1 MNTNL
6 LEGCEGRG
14 DGLCGRVLLRAEL
27 RGLRGVVDRVRVGL
41 LRVEALLVLE
51 VGFLRGLLEEGGAL
65 VFKVFKLDLGLFT
78 VDRFPRVVG
87 LVRGLLTVPLVIEVL
102 LLLVAM
108 LFLLGAA
115 DKLVLLLLVDWLVL
129 LR

>member
-1 MNTNL
+1 M
-6 LEGCEGRG
+6 
-14 DGLCGRVLLRAEL
+14 
-27 RGLRGVVDRVRVGL
+27 VDRVRVGL